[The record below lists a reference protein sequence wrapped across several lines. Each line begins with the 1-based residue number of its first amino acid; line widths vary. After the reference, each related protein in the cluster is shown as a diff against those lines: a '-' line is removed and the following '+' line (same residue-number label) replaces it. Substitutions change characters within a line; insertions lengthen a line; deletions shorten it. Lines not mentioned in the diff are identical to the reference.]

1 MHPGCLAVGK
11 GSSSFILVQLKLVSH
26 MYAYLVVRPYGFL
39 RLVRLLTLLTLATP
53 TIVCSPRFHICIWQS
68 RMGFDQ
74 FDGSSLWRCQ
84 VSAARNRRGPVLLAA
99 SWPKAMAFGTMDP
112 LSQSEEANC
121 EQPPSAFVD
130 WEPMSWPNK
139 IDSSATLP
147 CSWVWRH
154 QPLGFR
160 LVRWKEA
167 SGAEVVCTCS
177 SSSQQKLP
185 HNKKN
190 MTFIDLWNH
199 PAVCQGTLLAP
210 NNRIW
215 NATPSYIGI
224 IKLRSCHSL
233 FPRTL
238 SFPISP
244 LEFEFA
250 EKLKFWWNLKYYC
263 FRTQVLRHQKTCR
276 QDSLHF
282 IWTKPRYL
290 AGEHTHATVKS
301 ERYCS
306 WFRNPADQLIGSL
319 SHYSQG
325 FIHSGGA
332 GFLPSTVFTPTII
345 FWASHSQRNSFC
357 RVSCFCGKWNKHIL
371 NYITSVCVIS
381 YDKRYVIIFLNTV
394 SKIFKCIP
402 ASYCD

>member
-1 MHPGCLAVGK
+1 MILHRTPIILEILPLGLQAGYPAQESADAWKIPHWEGANDHASGLPRSGQQFFDFHPCSVKAG
-11 GSSSFILVQLKLVSH
+11 FSH

-99 SWPKAMAFGTMDP
+99 SWPKAMAFGTMDR

-121 EQPPSAFVD
+121 EHPPTAFVD
-130 WEPMSWPNK
+130 CEPMSWPNK

-190 MTFIDLWNH
+190 MTSIDIWYMKPSGSMPGH
-199 PAVCQGTLLAP
+199 IAGTKQSHLE
-210 NNRIW
+210 
-215 NATPSYIGI
+215 
-224 IKLRSCHSL
+224 CH
-233 FPRTL
+233 T
-238 SFPISP
+238 
-244 LEFEFA
+244 
-250 EKLKFWWNLKYYC
+250 
-263 FRTQVLRHQKTCR
+263 
-276 QDSLHF
+276 
-282 IWTKPRYL
+282 
-290 AGEHTHATVKS
+290 
-301 ERYCS
+301 
-306 WFRNPADQLIGSL
+306 
-319 SHYSQG
+319 
-325 FIHSGGA
+325 
-332 GFLPSTVFTPTII
+332 
-345 FWASHSQRNSFC
+345 
-357 RVSCFCGKWNKHIL
+357 
-371 NYITSVCVIS
+371 
-381 YDKRYVIIFLNTV
+381 
-394 SKIFKCIP
+394 
-402 ASYCD
+402 